1 MMSGTVPDTSP
12 TEFPGRACVRTPQ
25 HFCWRDWKAL
35 SPPIFPFLRRTVLLA
50 AALGV
55 TLVAAQSPFANSPQG
70 QGEAGSES
78 AAAGQDAYGGVVF
91 QGGTERVVLHTT
103 VVDKN
108 DHLVTDLAK
117 DDFKVFEDDAPQEIL
132 EFTQEDVPVSLGIL
146 VDNSGSM
153 IDRRRKVST
162 AALDFVKAS
171 NPRDEVFI
179 VNFNDEPFL
188 DAPFTKSQERLRDA
202 LQRIDSRSGTALYD
216 ATSSSLDYLEKEAKL
231 EKKVLLIITDGEDNA
246 SRGSLEDLVRRLQ
259 ETNTIVF
266 AIGLLSEE
274 DRRSAKR
281 AQRAIRHITR
291 ATGGASYFPDSA
303 GDVHALTQQI
313 AHAIRNQYVIVY
325 RPDENNQP
333 GFRRVRVA
341 LAGKARR
348 YDVRHRPGYYGN

>member
-1 MMSGTVPDTSP
+1 MTSGTGPDTSP
-12 TEFPGRACVRTPQ
+12 TEFPGRTLTPPRI
-25 HFCWRDWKAL
+25 CGKWKTLAV
-35 SPPIFPFLRRTVLLA
+35 IFPIMQRIPLLVAVLS
-50 AALGV
+50 V
-55 TLVAAQSPFANSPQG
+55 TLVAQQPLPSSPQG
-70 QGEAGSES
+70 QV
-78 AAAGQDAYGGVVF
+78 AADPSTAGQDAYGGVVF

-108 DHLVTDLAK
+108 DHIVTNLVRE
-117 DDFKVFEDDAPQEIL
+117 DFKVLEDDVPQQIL
-132 EFTQEDVPVSLGIL
+132 DFVQEDVPVSLGIL

-153 IDRRRKVST
+153 LDKRRKVSA

-188 DAPFTKSQERLRDA
+188 DAPFTKNQERMQDA
-202 LQRIDSRSGTALYD
+202 LQRIDSRRGTALYD
-216 ATSSSLDYLEKEAKL
+216 ATSSSLDYLEKDGKQD
-231 EKKVLLIITDGEDNA
+231 KKVLLIITDGEDNA
-246 SRGSLEDLVRRLQ
+246 SQGSLEKLVRRLQ
-259 ETNTIVF
+259 GSNTIIF

-281 AQRAIRHITR
+281 AERAIRHITR

-303 GDVHALTQQI
+303 DDVHALTQQI
-313 AHAIRNQYVIVY
+313 AHAIRNQYVVVY
-325 RPDENNQP
+325 RPDENKEP

-341 LAGKARR
+341 LEGKARR